1 MHLLTDFALKEKYTY
16 HEGFGNHFRSE
27 AVPGAV
33 PVPNAHPQRP
43 PLGLRTEKMSG
54 TSMVGPRAHNLYT
67 YMYRVQASYIHQNF
81 TAWNHNL
88 EHGNPPPATNLDPN
102 SITWASFPWQTK
114 GDWLVQRL
122 VGRNGDPQQKTGL
135 AIWLFNVHKDM
146 DEQTVFS
153 SLDGEA
159 LIVPQIGALDIT
171 TELGKILVRQNEIVV
186 IPRGIKYRVTLL
198 EGKPCRGYICELY
211 QGHFRLPE
219 LGIIGTTGLAN
230 SFDFQIP
237 KASFQGGVEQGS
249 NGEQVAVANNGS
261 GNWTVISR
269 LNTKLWGCSQPT
281 TPFNVVGWQG
291 TLYPY
296 KYDLA
301 RVDTIA
307 NIRYGHADPSVF
319 VVLTAPS
326 FGKAPGTAVV
336 DFACVGP
343 RWQVAQNTFPVPWY
357 HRNTMQEFVFGINSD
372 QREDSPLHRLEPES
386 GPVAAFL
393 NGAMATHGPGE
404 ELYQMLKASDTTKP
418 LMVHDGGFSSG
429 LFEFECPL
437 YLTNW
442 AAEAGEKNS
451 KRQLESIF
459 KEYQSE

>member
-1 MHLLTDFALKEKYTY
+1 MHLVTDFAVKEKYTY

-33 PVPNAHPQRP
+33 PVPNNHPQRP

-54 TSMVGPRAHNLYT
+54 TSLVGPRSHNLYT
-67 YMYRVQASYIHQNF
+67 YMYRIESSHEHHEF
-81 TAWNHNL
+81 TQWNHHL
-88 EHGNPPPATNLDPN
+88 EYANPPPAKNLTPN
-102 SITWASFPWQTK
+102 AVSWPTVPWPEK
-114 GDWLVQRL
+114 GDWISQRL
-122 VGRNGDPQQKTGL
+122 VGSNGDPQQKTGL
-135 AIWLFNVHKDM
+135 AIWFFNVHKDM
-146 DEQTVFS
+146 DPQTVFS

-159 LIVPQIGALDIT
+159 LIVPQFGSLDIT
-171 TELGKILVRQNEIVV
+171 TELGKMLVRHNEIAV
-186 IPRGIKYRVTLL
+186 IPRGIRYRVTLPD
-198 EGKPCRGYICELY
+198 GKPCRGYVCELY

-230 SFDFQIP
+230 SYDFQIP
-237 KASFQGGVEQGS
+237 KAAFEGRVEKGP
-249 NGEQVAVANNGS
+249 NGEQIAVANETSEWNI
-261 GNWTVISR
+261 VSR
-269 LNTKLWGCSQPT
+269 LNTKLWRCSQPT

-326 FGKAPGTAVV
+326 FGKAPGTAVI

-343 RWQVAQNTFPVPWY
+343 RWQVAEGTYPLPWF
-357 HRNTMQEFVFGINSD
+357 HRNTMQEFVLGIIDD
-372 QREDSPLHRLEPES
+372 QRLDTPLNDPKADFSPF
-386 GPVAAFL
+386 AAFL
-393 NGAMATHGPGE
+393 NGTMVTHGPDE
-404 ELYQMLKASDTTKP
+404 KHYQAMKASDTTKP
-418 LMVHDGGFSSG
+418 VMVQNEGLTFG

-437 YLTNW
+437 YLTDRAME
-442 AAEAGEKNS
+442 AAKQNS
-451 KRQLESIF
+451 KRQFSGQFAET
-459 KEYQSE
+459 K